1 MQATLIRRER
11 KIEFTFSLTF
21 AKGGTQALTIEAW
34 NYADAE
40 AKIAKIYPGAKINW
54 II

>member
-1 MQATLIRRER
+1 MTLIRREHR
-11 KIEFTFSLTF
+11 QEFTFSLTF

-34 NYADAE
+34 SYADAE
-40 AKIAKIYPGAKINW
+40 AEIAKRYPGAKLNW